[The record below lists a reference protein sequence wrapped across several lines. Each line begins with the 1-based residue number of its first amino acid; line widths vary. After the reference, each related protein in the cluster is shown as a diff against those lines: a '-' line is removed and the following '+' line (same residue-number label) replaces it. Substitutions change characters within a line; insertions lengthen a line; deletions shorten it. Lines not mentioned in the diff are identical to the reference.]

1 LRVKYW
7 QLAQVRVTKLAE
19 DGSLGELYLKAPRQ
33 TAPHRKEE
41 T

>member
-1 LRVKYW
+1 MISIAPLVAAALER
-7 QLAQVRVTKLAE
+7 LMA

-41 T
+41 I